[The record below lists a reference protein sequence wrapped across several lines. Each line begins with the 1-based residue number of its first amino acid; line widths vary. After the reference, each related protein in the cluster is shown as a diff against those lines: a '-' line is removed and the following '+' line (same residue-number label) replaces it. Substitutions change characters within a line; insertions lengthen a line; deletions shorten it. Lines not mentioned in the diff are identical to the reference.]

1 MPTVHD
7 VARLAGVSTATVS
20 RVLSNAAVVKPQ
32 TRSRVLKA
40 INELDYALNNNA
52 KSLRTTKT
60 SKILVTVP
68 NISNPFYGS
77 VIRGVEEA
85 AQDAGYAVL
94 LGDTHNN
101 AKREDEYGAMLHR
114 READGL
120 IFLGHRLPSSLQQMV
135 ESLGSRAPVVNGCE
149 FSPELGVPSVHID
162 NRLAA
167 EEAMQLIYEHGH
179 IDVGII
185 TGTLRSPLS
194 RDRLAGVRAAAARHS
209 LADRLHV
216 VTGDFSVQS
225 GLEGAAELLAHAPA
239 LTAMFCFSDEMAMGA
254 MAACRA
260 AGLNCPNDVSIVG
273 FDDIRYSEYMDV
285 PLTTISQPM
294 HEIGRGTVGLLVELL
309 RSDGRTI
316 SSVTLPHRIITRA
329 SLASARKR

>member
-20 RVLSNAAVVKPQ
+20 RVLSNSAAVQPQ
-32 TRSRVLKA
+32 TRSRVVKA
-40 INELDYALNNNA
+40 IAELGYALNNNA
-52 KSLRTTKT
+52 KSLRTTRT
-60 SKILVTVP
+60 SKVLVTVP

-94 LGDTHNN
+94 LGDTHNS

-120 IFLGHRLPSSLQQMV
+120 IFLGHRLPSSLQQLV
-135 ESLGSRAPVVNGCE
+135 ETLGPRAPVVNGCE

-167 EEAMQLIYEHGH
+167 EEAMELIFHHGH
-179 IDVGII
+179 ADVGVI

-194 RDRLAGVRAAAARHS
+194 RDRLAGVRAAAARHG
-209 LADRLHV
+209 LVDRLRI
-216 VTGDFSVQS
+216 VTGDFSVSS
-225 GLEGAAELLAHAPA
+225 GLEGASALLEQSPD
-239 LTAMFCFSDEMAMGA
+239 LTAIFCFSDEMAMGA

-260 AGLNCPNDVSIVG
+260 AERKCPSDISIVG

-294 HEIGRGTVGLLVELL
+294 HEIGRGTVDLLIELL
-309 RSDGRTI
+309 RSNGRRI
-316 SSVTLPHRIITRA
+316 PSVTLPHRIVVRE
-329 SLASARKR
+329 SLAAARQK